1 MLARMKEMVE
11 QSNLDRGAIER
22 ADDIDFDTFL
32 ARANA
37 S

>member
-1 MLARMKEMVE
+1 MKEMVE
-11 QSNLDRGAIER
+11 QSNLDREAIER
-22 ADDIDFDTFL
+22 ADDIGFDTFL